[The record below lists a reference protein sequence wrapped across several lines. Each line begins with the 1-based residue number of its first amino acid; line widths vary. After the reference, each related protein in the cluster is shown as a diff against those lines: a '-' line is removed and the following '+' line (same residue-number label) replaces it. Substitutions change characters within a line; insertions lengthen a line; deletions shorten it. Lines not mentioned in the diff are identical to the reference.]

1 VPPHRPTGYVPNPK
15 ATEKFVSSLRWPTLA
30 EAGPGLKADDNSDVV
45 LWPAILKVKPSYS
58 RVAQAI
64 GSCVGH
70 GWAGSVDCL
79 SSTEIVVHGEA
90 EDWPGRC
97 LEASIYA
104 LSRCEA
110 RGQTRNYGGDGSY
123 GAAAAKA
130 VTQFGCL
137 HYGVD
142 YKGQIFNEYS
152 GVREKQWGSS
162 GLPDELEPFAKQRRV
177 KTTTLVQNFSQ
188 LCKAISNGY
197 PVAQASVQGFTFA
210 RDKDGF
216 CKANNAGWAHCT
228 AFIGKR
234 MGKRPGALYWQ
245 SWGPR
250 SNSGPHY
257 SGLPAKP
264 DSMPPAFVGC
274 TFWVDAD
281 IVDRMLGQEDSFSL
295 SGYDGFPARKLPRWT
310 GGIL

>member
-1 VPPHRPTGYVPNPK
+1 MPPLRPTGYTPDPR
-15 ATEKFVSSLRWPTLA
+15 ATEKFVSGLKWPTLA
-30 EAGPGLKADDNSDVV
+30 EAGPKLKSNDNADVV
-45 LWPAILKVKPSYS
+45 LWPAIIRARPSYS

-70 GWAGSVDCL
+70 GWAGCVDAL
-79 SSTEIVVHGEA
+79 SCTEIVVHGEP

-104 LSRCEA
+104 LSRVEA
-110 RGQTRNYGGDGSY
+110 RGLSRNYGGDGSY
-123 GAAAAKA
+123 GAAAAEA
-130 VTQFGCL
+130 VTKWGCL
-137 HYGVD
+137 HYDVD
-142 YKGQIFNEYS
+142 YGGTIFKEYS
-152 GVREKQWGSS
+152 GSREKEWGAN
-162 GLPDELEPFAKQRRV
+162 GLPNNLEPFAKKRVV
-177 KTTTLVQNFSQ
+177 KTTTLVKNFDQ

-197 PVAQASVQGFTFA
+197 PVAQASQQGFVFT

-216 CKANNAGWAHCT
+216 CRPNNAGWSHCT
-228 AFIGKR
+228 SFIGKR
-234 MGKRPGALYWQ
+234 GGKRPGALYWQ

-257 SGLPAKP
+257 SGVPGR
-264 DSMPPAFVGC
+264 DMPPAFVGC

-281 IVDRMLGQEDSFSL
+281 VVDRMLGQGDSFSL
-295 SGYDGFPARKLPRWT
+295 SGYEGFPARKLPSWT

>member
-1 VPPHRPTGYVPNPK
+1 MADPWRPQGYVPNPK
-15 ATEKFVSSLRWPTLA
+15 AAEKFVSSLKYPTLM
-30 EAGPGLKADDNSDVV
+30 EAGPKLKSDDRRDVV
-45 LWPAILKVKPSYS
+45 LWPAIIKVRPTYS

-70 GWAGSVDCL
+70 GWAGCVDAL
-79 SSTEIVVHGEA
+79 SCTEIVVHGEP

-104 LSRCEA
+104 ASRVEA
-110 RGQTRNYGGDGSY
+110 RGVTRNNGGDGSY

-130 VTQFGCL
+130 VMEWGCL
-137 HYGVD
+137 HYDVD
-142 YKGQIFNEYS
+142 YDGTIFTEYS
-152 GVREKQWGSS
+152 GTREKQWGAT
-162 GLPDELEPFAKQRRV
+162 GIPDSLEKFSKKRRV
-177 KTTTLVQNFSQ
+177 KTTTLVTNFEE
-188 LCKAISNGY
+188 LCKAIENGY
-197 PVAQASVQGFTFA
+197 PVAQASVQGFVFK
-210 RDKDGF
+210 RDEDGF
-216 CKANNAGWAHCT
+216 CRANSAGWAHCT

-245 SWGPR
+245 SWGPK
-250 SNSGPHY
+250 SNNGPHY
-257 SGLPAKP
+257 SGVPGK
-264 DSMPPAFVGC
+264 DMPPAFEGC

-281 IVDRMLGQEDSFSL
+281 VVNRMLGGRDSFSL

>member
-1 VPPHRPTGYVPNPK
+1 MAAAWRPEGYVPNPK
-15 ATEKFVSSLRWPTLA
+15 AAEKYVSSLKWPTLA
-30 EAGPGLKADDNSDVV
+30 EAGPELKSDDKRDVV
-45 LWPAILKVKPSYS
+45 LWPAIVKVKPNYS

-70 GWAGSVDCL
+70 GFAGCIDAL

-97 LEASIYA
+97 LEASIYS
-104 LSRCEA
+104 LSRVEA
-110 RGQTRNYGGDGSY
+110 RGLTRNYGGDGSY

-130 VTQFGCL
+130 VTEWGCL
-137 HYGVD
+137 HYDVD
-142 YKGQIFNEYS
+142 YNGTIFKEYS
-152 GVREKQWGSS
+152 GTREKQWGAS
-162 GLPDELEPFAKQRRV
+162 GLPDELEPFAKKRRV
-177 KTTTLVQNFSQ
+177 ATATLVTNFKQ
-188 LCKAISNGY
+188 LCDAISSGY
-197 PVAQASVQGFTFA
+197 PVAQCSQQGFVFK
-210 RDKDGF
+210 RDEDGF
-216 CKANNAGWAHCT
+216 CKANNAGWSHCT

-245 SWGPR
+245 SWGPK

-257 SGLPAKP
+257 SGVPGKE
-264 DSMPPAFVGC
+264 MHPAFEGC

-281 IVDRMLGQEDSFSL
+281 VVDRMLKGQDSYAL
-295 SGYDGFPARKLPRWT
+295 SGYKGFPPRKLPRWT